1 MILFPSVKLC
11 HWKCCQMRVEVRYVL
26 RNGQNV
32 RWDQIIFDIDKGQ
45 GVILENL
52 NTVDTPI
59 VHCIDLQFSLVDH
72 SYGQEY

>member
-1 MILFPSVKLC
+1 MHTINVELQLKSFSFDKNLYFRQVAIAMAVFYLFQTAS
-11 HWKCCQMRVEVRYVL
+11 ES
-26 RNGQNV
+26 
-32 RWDQIIFDIDKGQ
+32 
-45 GVILENL
+45 L